1 MSRRRRKGFW
11 QGLAVGIAVSAA
23 AVTAGGVI
31 LNSRYKGE
39 AVQGAAASV
48 SADSVVDGELIEKL
62 HTLEAYVN
70 QNFLMEKDD
79 QEAFRDGIY
88 KGYMEALGDPY
99 SCYYTEEEYE
109 QLMEST
115 SGTYSGIGVVV
126 TQDAETKQISVVRVF
141 ENSPGEEAGIL
152 PGDILTEADGK
163 DLSDMDLSTAVSYIK
178 GEEGTTVKLKV
189 YRSSVHDYVEIEAQ
203 RRRVSVPT
211 VESQMLEDSIGYVIV
226 SEFDSVTAKQYIQA
240 IEDLEEQGMKGL
252 IVDVRGNPGGL
263 LDIVVEM
270 LDYMLPEGTI
280 VYTEDK
286 YGKGDTYTSDAE
298 HYFDMPL
305 AVLVNENSA
314 SASEIFAGAIK
325 DYGVG
330 TIVGTKTFG
339 KGIVQHIYQ
348 LEDNTAL
355 KLTVSRYY
363 TPNGTCIHGVG
374 IEPDVEVELDEN
386 LKTAVSISTEE
397 DNQLQEAVS
406 VIREKLQ
413 Q

>member
-126 TQDAETKQISVVRVF
+126 TQDA
-141 ENSPGEEAGIL
+141 
-152 PGDILTEADGK
+152 
-163 DLSDMDLSTAVSYIK
+163 
-178 GEEGTTVKLKV
+178 
-189 YRSSVHDYVEIEAQ
+189 
-203 RRRVSVPT
+203 
-211 VESQMLEDSIGYVIV
+211 
-226 SEFDSVTAKQYIQA
+226 
-240 IEDLEEQGMKGL
+240 
-252 IVDVRGNPGGL
+252 
-263 LDIVVEM
+263 
-270 LDYMLPEGTI
+270 
-280 VYTEDK
+280 
-286 YGKGDTYTSDAE
+286 
-298 HYFDMPL
+298 
-305 AVLVNENSA
+305 
-314 SASEIFAGAIK
+314 
-325 DYGVG
+325 
-330 TIVGTKTFG
+330 
-339 KGIVQHIYQ
+339 
-348 LEDNTAL
+348 
-355 KLTVSRYY
+355 
-363 TPNGTCIHGVG
+363 
-374 IEPDVEVELDEN
+374 
-386 LKTAVSISTEE
+386 
-397 DNQLQEAVS
+397 
-406 VIREKLQ
+406 
-413 Q
+413 